1 MTDAATLAR
10 PHRIVAAV
18 RDDIHVW
25 ASNLPWV
32 VERPSGS
39 CVRVF
44 AVDCAPL
51 ARRQVWLLS
60 GLHDGYA
67 RGATLGLS
75 VILPSELS
83 RHLEQAGRGV
93 RIGTVPAGHAV
104 LSLNDLDDGLAVD
117 HVRTIASAAYRYA
130 LS

>member
-1 MTDAATLAR
+1 MTQADTLAR
-10 PHRIVAAV
+10 PQRLVAAV
-18 RDDIHVW
+18 RDDIHAW
-25 ASNLPWV
+25 ALNLPWV

-44 AVDCAPL
+44 AVECKPL
-51 ARRQVWLLS
+51 GRRQVWLLS

-67 RGATLGLS
+67 RGAMLGLS

-104 LSLNDLDDGLAVD
+104 LALNDLDDGVSVD